1 MEGKGWCSL
10 ALGAG
15 NWVGVPFL
23 PCMGFGK
30 EGKASKRERGGGG
43 AREGSLGVLGGR
55 CGTISFVFF
64 FSLGPGVETKNVFT
78 WGMFLGILGR
88 RGGGWGTTLD
98 KFYGTRC

>member
-1 MEGKGWCSL
+1 MVFLGFGSGELGWC
-10 ALGAG
+10 ALLTLHGIWQGRQGKQEGA
-15 NWVGVPFL
+15 
-23 PCMGFGK
+23 
-30 EGKASKRERGGGG
+30 RGGG

-55 CGTISFVFF
+55 SGTISFVFF